1 MEAHPSV
8 STLDSGYDVKTI
20 CEIVD
25 ISPTVLPEWRFAFA
39 GAGQSFFG
47 LKIYS
52 QWQGH
57 LSVEQERATQ
67 AHFPEHSVRNA
78 DEVCS
83 YILAEHYQSY
93 SASGAAKL
101 LLCLGFV
108 YKKPQSLPAQA
119 DEIKQTAFIA
129 RYEAL
134 MT

>member
-1 MEAHPSV
+1 MLLQARGS
-8 STLDSGYDVKTI
+8 
-20 CEIVD
+20 
-25 ISPTVLPEWRFAFA
+25 R
-39 GAGQSFFG
+39 FFG

-57 LSVEQERATQ
+57 LSVEQEWATQ

-101 LLCLGFV
+101 MSRLGFV

-119 DEIKQTAFIA
+119 DEAKQAAFIA
-129 RYEAL
+129 WYEAL
-134 MT
+134 MTGLGTDEMVVF